1 MSNDQIFC
9 GRGLWSILLSPARGQ
24 WRYWADVEGSV
35 QFLMCIFFFLYNL
48 LTYEE
53 VGSGCR
59 QSKLLLHVLGC
70 EGDLADDR
78 VKPQDAPTKKQAVDW
93 GSQQTL

>member
-1 MSNDQIFC
+1 MSNDQIKMVAVYDLSSC
-9 GRGLWSILLSPARGQ
+9 LPLGGSEGTSWSWGISWVLNVYLFI
-24 WRYWADVEGSV
+24 Y
-35 QFLMCIFFFLYNL
+35 FHL

-59 QSKLLLHVLGC
+59 QAKLLFHVLGC

-93 GSQQTL
+93 GSQQPL